1 MIDFHLMPG
10 ASGVRALVI
19 RELRVA
25 VIITLAMSAFSSI
38 GYREP
43 FHTSL
48 IYTACVAPL
57 IQVLIEAGRYGF
69 AELLRRRTPGIPRSQ
84 RPWPGWAVMVPWVI
98 VSGIV
103 GYTLGHKLGDQ
114 LSGYRTSPTLIFH
127 DARALLLSVLVPAI
141 GITFFF
147 EARGRIAE
155 MEART
160 QAAMRAAA
168 ENQLKLLES
177 QLEPH
182 MLFNTLAN
190 LRVLIGTDP
199 PRAQHML
206 DRLIDFLRATL
217 EASRQ
222 GTYPLSSEFARI
234 GDYLELMQVRMGPRL
249 AFRLDLPPG
258 LVNLPVP
265 PLLLQPLVENAIRH
279 GLEPKVSGGRL
290 MVSAAREGDMLTL
303 TVRDTGVGLGPLP
316 LQPGDAS
323 FGMRH
328 VRERLATLYGGAAS
342 FELANATD
350 EEGGT
355 LAVVRL
361 PVVHQNPDR
370 CP

>member
-1 MIDFHLMPG
+1 LIDFHLMPG
-10 ASGVRALVI
+10 ASNVRGLLI

-69 AELLRRRTPGIPRSQ
+69 AALLSRRSPGSPRSQ

-206 DRLIDFLRATL
+206 DRLIEFLRATL

-222 GTYPLSSEFARI
+222 DTYPLSLEFARI

-249 AFRLDLPPG
+249 QYRLDLPPA
-258 LVNLPVP
+258 LATLPVP

-279 GLEPKVSGGRL
+279 GLEPKIAGGRL
-290 MVSAAREGDMLTL
+290 DVAATREAGGLTL
-303 TVRDTGVGLGPLP
+303 RVRDTGVGLGPLP
-316 LQPGDAS
+316 PPANSTS
-323 FGMRH
+323 FGTQQ
-328 VRERLATLYGGAAS
+328 VRERLATLYGAAGS
-342 FELANATD
+342 LDLANAAD
-350 EEGGT
+350 GEGGT
-355 LAVVRL
+355 LAIVRL
-361 PVVHQNPDR
+361 PVG
-370 CP
+370 